1 MLFTEVALG
10 QSRALQSVSRSLHRV
25 TAMQQVN
32 VLSGQTTS
40 ACFPLP
46 PLCTYLSSPDL
57 TSSLD
62 KTDHSSV
69 PQKKR

>member
-1 MLFTEVALG
+1 MMLFTEVALG

-46 PLCTYLSSPDL
+46 PLCTYLSSP
-57 TSSLD
+57 
-62 KTDHSSV
+62 
-69 PQKKR
+69 